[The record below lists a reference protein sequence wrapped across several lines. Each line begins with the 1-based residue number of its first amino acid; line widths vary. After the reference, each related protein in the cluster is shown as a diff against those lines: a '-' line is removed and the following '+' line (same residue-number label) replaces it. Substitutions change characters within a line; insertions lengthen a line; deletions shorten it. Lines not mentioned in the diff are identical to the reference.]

1 MNKREELASAYLRA
15 VSSPEGG
22 IGTLS
27 EKLIHKTLK
36 YYIEPDESN
45 HEIKYGAF
53 VADIMKDG
61 EITDIQS
68 ASFQYLRR
76 KLSVFLPSA
85 KVTLVCPIQFEKYI
99 TTYSADGSF
108 ERKKSPRH
116 KGLSDVAI
124 ELYKIKEFL
133 GNENLTVKLLFL
145 EIEAERL
152 KIEGKRRV
160 VYKKGRA
167 YPSAVLKE
175 LDLKK
180 LDDYRIFVPN
190 SLGNSFLAK
199 EYCKAIGARAKFSYY
214 ALKLCEYLGFVKV
227 TGKKGNAFVYTI
239 QNSEREL

>member
-1 MNKREELASAYLRA
+1 MNKREELASAYARA
-15 VSSPEGG
+15 ISSPDGG

-61 EITDIQS
+61 EITEIQS

-99 TTYSADGSF
+99 TTYSADGSR

-124 ELYKIKEFL
+124 ELYKIREFL
-133 GNENLTVKLLFL
+133 GNERLTVKLLFL

-152 KIEGKRRV
+152 KFEGKSRPR
-160 VYKKGRA
+160 YKKGIA
-167 YPSAVLKE
+167 YPTDILKE
-175 LDLKK
+175 ITLDGIADFKIFLPDNLPNEFLSK
-180 LDDYRIFVPN
+180 DYF
-190 SLGNSFLAK
+190 
-199 EYCKAIGARAKFSYY
+199 KAIGARAKFSHY
-214 ALKLCEYLGFVKV
+214 ALKLCEYLGFIKVKE
-227 TGKKGNAFVYTI
+227 K
-239 QNSEREL
+239 